1 MKITLWEHNSKRSSY
16 MKKTVLKRVNSSVRS
31 TSVMALSLTI
41 ALGMSMEVSAD
52 EADAKRILQNMS
64 NYLTAQ
70 KTLSFEYDASY
81 EIVTHEGQK
90 LALVSSGSLALERPN
105 KIHTT
110 RSGGFVD
117 VEMFFDGNTLT
128 LLGKN
133 LNSYTQVGFSGTLDQ
148 LVDEL
153 RVKYNRPLPAAD
165 LILPNPY
172 KELMLDV
179 VDIKDLGSGVVG
191 GIECDYL
198 AFRKKDVDWQIW
210 IAQGEHPY
218 PLRYTIT
225 SKNIASGPQYTIQ
238 TKDWKTDTGFN
249 FKNTSQATMVDLKD
263 LKGTGSLPENFKM
276 GVAK

>member
-1 MKITLWEHNSKRSSY
+1 
-16 MKKTVLKRVNSSVRS
+16 MKKTVRKFVNSSVRR
-31 TSVMALSLTI
+31 TSVMALSL
-41 ALGMSMEVSAD
+41 AVVLGMSMEVSAD

-64 NYLTAQ
+64 HYLTAQ

-81 EIVTHEGQK
+81 EIVTQEGQK
-90 LALVSSGSLALERPN
+90 LALVSSGSVALQRPD
-105 KIHTT
+105 KIHIT

-117 VEMFFDGNTLT
+117 VEMFFDGDTLT

-133 LNSYTQVGFSGTLDQ
+133 LNSYTQIAMSGTLDR
-148 LVDEL
+148 LVNEL
-153 RVKYNRPLPAAD
+153 RDKYNRPVPAAD
-165 LILPNPY
+165 LLLPNPY
-172 KELMLDV
+172 NELMLDV

-191 GIECDYL
+191 GVECDHL

-238 TKDWKTDTGFN
+238 TKDWKTGTGFSFN
-249 FKNTSQATMVDLKD
+249 NTRQANKIELKD
-263 LKGTGSLPENFKM
+263 LKGTGGLPENFKM
-276 GVAK
+276 GATK